1 MDNYSRDWFSLLSSS
16 DTRLNKLGKALFK
29 YATYFGFGFSPES
42 FMRMASVSTRKS
54 IPDYVETIKNIDNF
68 KDPSKSSIFVYQYL
82 LNHTNDDNLV
92 PNIEVSNI
100 RKTSDNIITFNSDDT
115 VFNKIFIREMV
126 KDDIRYQVVR
136 PVIKV
141 TVNGETKVYSTSK
154 PVVPF
159 GEDFQ
164 YFETI
169 PLGYKGKVFEYQYEG
184 LPTSVI
190 NKTSIVDNSE
200 INSSEEDDW
209 GDNGFVD
216 AGEVNFANKDNNIK
230 PQDTPTNLGTV
241 ECVAVKDAEGRL
253 ACVTF

>member
-1 MDNYSRDWFSLLSSS
+1 M
-16 DTRLNKLGKALFK
+16 
-29 YATYFGFGFSPES
+29 
-42 FMRMASVSTRKS
+42 
-54 IPDYVETIKNIDNF
+54 
-68 KDPSKSSIFVYQYL
+68 
-82 LNHTNDDNLV
+82 NHTNDDNLV

-154 PVVPF
+154 PIVPF
-159 GEDFQ
+159 GEDVQ

-184 LPTSVI
+184 IPTSVI
-190 NKTSIVDNSE
+190 NKTSVIDTSE
-200 INSSEEDDW
+200 LNSSEEDDW
-209 GDNGFVD
+209 GDNGFVNTE
-216 AGEVNFANKDNNIK
+216 GVNFANKDNNAK